1 VEEATIIPFAAR
13 SRVPAVLPC
22 YVLTLDSPLGMRY
35 RSAARQLARLPL
47 DVTFVPGVRLDDPT
61 MAPRYSVWRNRLFMK
76 RPLTA
81 GEVSVFMGHRRI
93 WGRLLAAGH
102 DLALVFEDDFLI
114 HDDDALLAA
123 IADSFS
129 LPIAWDIVKL
139 FDLKPKVPVRR
150 WQTNATT
157 FVAYKYPP
165 SGCVA
170 YLIRASAAARLMERR
185 TIYRPIDEDW
195 SHPWETGLRI
205 ISVMPNPVA
214 EAAVQLGGSLLE
226 ADRQAAKGR
235 HRSVVRSLHG
245 GLLTLVKNARAAWW
259 NTGLAPS
266 AAVPGSSRRDSSAT
280 RRAAA

>member
-1 VEEATIIPFAAR
+1 MDEFAIIPFAAR
-13 SRVPAVLPC
+13 TRVPAVLPC
-22 YVLTLDSPLGMRY
+22 YVLTLDSPLGIRY

-47 DVTFVPGVRLDDPT
+47 DVTFVPGVRLDDPN

-76 RPLTA
+76 RPMTG
-81 GEVSVFMGHRRI
+81 GEVGVFMGHRRI
-93 WGRLLAAGH
+93 WRRLLAAGH

-123 IADSFS
+123 IADSCS

-139 FDLKPKVPVRR
+139 FDFKPKVAVRR
-150 WQTNATT
+150 WQANATT

-165 SGCVA
+165 SGCVG
-170 YLIRASAAARLMERR
+170 YLIRASAAARLLERR

-195 SHPWETGLRI
+195 SHPWESGLTI
-205 ISVMPNPVA
+205 ISVEPNPVT
-214 EAAVQLGGSLLE
+214 EAAVHLGGSLLE
-226 ADRQAAKGR
+226 ADRQATKGR

-259 NTGLAPS
+259 LAGMKPS
-266 AAVPGSSRRDSSAT
+266 DAGYATPADGSSAT